1 MVIRIWLELETP
13 VLPYNSA
20 AFSSK
25 YIDSWKVIFIDK
37 KIRFVIAS
45 EHKKLSGTFSKCVL
59 VGLN

>member
-45 EHKKLSGTFSKCVL
+45 EHNNFQGLSVN
-59 VGLN
+59 VGLDGLN